1 MHEVVEGGP
10 VWTWKSQRRVSVQQV
25 PFDCNVDIG
34 VYGQELEGK
43 FCVVY
48 TRSGVPKLS
57 SWAIGKLIENGH
69 FVETYLEWFAIESIN
84 ELGFVMRWNDKW

>member
-1 MHEVVEGGP
+1 M
-10 VWTWKSQRRVSVQQV
+10 
-25 PFDCNVDIG
+25 DIG
-34 VYGQELEGK
+34 LYGQELEGK

-69 FVETYLEWFAIESIN
+69 FVESYLECFAIESIDEMEFEMKTVEWDGVIN
-84 ELGFVMRWNDKW
+84 AERIDRSLSSG